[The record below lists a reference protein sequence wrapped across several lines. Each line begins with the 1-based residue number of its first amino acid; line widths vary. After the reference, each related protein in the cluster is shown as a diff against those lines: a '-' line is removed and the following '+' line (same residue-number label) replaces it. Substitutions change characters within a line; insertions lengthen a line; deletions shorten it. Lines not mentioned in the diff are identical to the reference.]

1 MPAAIVTGS
10 SRGIGKAIAIR
21 FARDGYDVAINYR
34 TSEGAAEE
42 TAAEIAAGT
51 DRETVLVQADVG
63 SGEGAERLVD
73 RTVDAFGGVDH
84 VVNNAGI
91 EESVT
96 TEELSTAD
104 FDRVMDN
111 NVNSAFGVS
120 RAAVPHLRRSD
131 DPAPSIANVSS
142 FLALTG
148 FANEP
153 HYVSSKAAI
162 LGLTKSLA
170 IDFAPDVRVN
180 AIAPGH
186 VMTDMTEPGNIEE
199 HLADIPLDRY
209 GDVDEIADAAAYLR
223 DASYVTGET
232 LRVDGGVTLG

>member
-1 MPAAIVTGS
+1 MPAAVVTGS
-10 SRGIGKAIAIR
+10 SRGIGRAIALR
-21 FARDGYDVAINYR
+21 FARDGYDVVINYR
-34 TSEGAAEE
+34 TSERAAEE
-42 TAAEIAAGT
+42 TAATVADET
-51 DRETVLVQADVG
+51 DREAIVVRADV
-63 SGEGAERLVD
+63 SRPDEVERLVD
-73 RTVDAFGGVDH
+73 RTVDAFGGIDH

-91 EESVT
+91 EESCPT
-96 TEELSTAD
+96 TELSTAD

-120 RAAVPHLRRSD
+120 RSAVPSLRESD
-131 DPAPSIANVSS
+131 DPAPSITNLST
-142 FLALTG
+142 FLALRG

-162 LGLTKSLA
+162 IGLTRSLA
-170 IDFAPDVRVN
+170 IDFAPEIRVN

-186 VMTDMTEPGNIEE
+186 VETDMTDPEKVDE
-199 HLADIPLDRY
+199 HLSEIPLGRY

-232 LRVDGGVTLG
+232 LRIDGGASLG